1 MQCIGY
7 KAIFNTK
14 TAGILFPA
22 PSNSENVYKEYE
34 ISSECKDEFF
44 ILGLR
49 VPKVKEDDN
58 FADWQNEM
66 TKNEKQFI
74 KYLLDGDSPNAD
86 S

>member
-1 MQCIGY
+1 MKYI
-7 KAIFNTK
+7 T
-14 TAGILFPA
+14 
-22 PSNSENVYKEYE
+22 S
-34 ISSECKDEFF
+34 CKDEFF

-49 VPKVKEDDN
+49 VPVVNNYDN

>member
-1 MQCIGY
+1 MKNI
-7 KAIFNTK
+7 T
-14 TAGILFPA
+14 
-22 PSNSENVYKEYE
+22 S
-34 ISSECKDEFF
+34 CKDEFF

-49 VPKVKEDDN
+49 VPDVNKYVN

-74 KYLLDGDSPNAD
+74 KYLLDGDYSNAD

>member
-1 MQCIGY
+1 MKNI
-7 KAIFNTK
+7 T
-14 TAGILFPA
+14 
-22 PSNSENVYKEYE
+22 S
-34 ISSECKDEFF
+34 CKDEFF
-44 ILGLR
+44 ILGLN
-49 VPKVKEDDN
+49 VPNKCDN

>member
-1 MQCIGY
+1 MKNI
-7 KAIFNTK
+7 T
-14 TAGILFPA
+14 
-22 PSNSENVYKEYE
+22 S
-34 ISSECKDEFF
+34 CKDEFF

-49 VPKVKEDDN
+49 VPVVNNYDN